1 MRSLIQNML
10 LAISGKGFMIA
21 LLVLRS
27 KSWMSQKLNGSDW
40 LRSVSRKPASPE
52 CPMASISPLSI
63 RAVTR
68 RDSVSSQAQTL
79 VEARGNSHCLMLD
92 QRPSDPNVSVR
103 FDHVWVIPLNLFN
116 DSDMDPE
123 VGAYWEILSPDRETE
138 I

>member
-1 MRSLIQNML
+1 
-10 LAISGKGFMIA
+10 
-21 LLVLRS
+21 
-27 KSWMSQKLNGSDW
+27 
-40 LRSVSRKPASPE
+40 
-52 CPMASISPLSI
+52 MASISPLSI